1 MPLLEIEDLKI
12 YYRSS
17 VGISQAVDGISFS
30 LKKGQSLGL
39 VGESGCGKTTAV
51 RGIIRIMDKNAY
63 IADGKIIFN
72 GEDLVGF
79 SEDRMRNIRWKDL
92 SLIPQAAMNSLNP
105 VYPVIDAFNEIL
117 LLKGGVN
124 LKAAEKRAEELFLM
138 VGLDPKR
145 LHHYPH
151 EFSGGMK
158 QRAIIALAL
167 ALNPKLIIAD
177 EPVTALDVIV
187 QNQVLTE
194 LKKLREKLKVAL
206 IIITHDIS
214 VVAQTCNMI
223 AVMYAGKIVE
233 KGTSIDILK
242 NAAHPYTLGLENAF
256 PNLRNPDKSLI
267 AIEGS
272 PPNLVNPPKGCRFAS
287 RCPFKIQ
294 ECQQKEPVLKEVNV
308 GHYSACFRL
317 NEIEEIRKKAR
328 EGKTWTTANS

>member
-1 MPLLEIEDLKI
+1 MPLLEIQDFKV

-17 VGISQAVDGISFS
+17 AGITHAVDGISFT
-30 LKKGQSLGL
+30 LEAGQSLGL
-39 VGESGCGKTTAV
+39 VGESGCGKSTVA
-51 RGIIRIMDKNAY
+51 RGIIRIMDRNAF
-63 IADGKIIFN
+63 IAGGKVIFN
-72 GEDLVGF
+72 GKDLIRF
-79 SEDRMRNIRWKDL
+79 SEDQMRCVRWKDL

-105 VYPVIDAFNEIL
+105 VYPVIDAFNEVL
-117 LLKGGVN
+117 TLKGGMD
-124 LKAAEKRAEELFLM
+124 LYSAEKRAKELFLM

-167 ALNPKLIIAD
+167 ALNPKLVIAD

-187 QNQVLTE
+187 QNQVLME

-206 IIITHDIS
+206 IMITHDIS
-214 VVAQTCNMI
+214 VVAQTCNII
-223 AVMYAGKIVE
+223 AVIYAGKIVE
-233 KGTSIDILK
+233 KGTAVDILK

-256 PNLRNPDKSLI
+256 PNLNNSNKKLI

-272 PPNLVNPPKGCRFAS
+272 PPDLINPPKGCRFAP
-287 RCPFKIQ
+287 RCPFRIKD
-294 ECQQKEPVLKEVNV
+294 CQQREPVLKEVNP

-317 NEIEEIRKKAR
+317 SEIERIRKKAK
-328 EGKTWTTANS
+328 EEKTWIKVDA

>member
-1 MPLLEIEDLKI
+1 MSLLEIQDLKV
-12 YYRSS
+12 YYRSFA
-17 VGISQAVDGISFS
+17 GISQAVDGISFS
-30 LKKGQSLGL
+30 LKEGQSLGL

-63 IADGKIIFN
+63 IAGGKVIFN
-72 GEDLVGF
+72 GENLVGF
-79 SEDRMRNIRWKDL
+79 SEERMRDIRWKDL
-92 SLIPQAAMNSLNP
+92 SFIPQAAMDSLNP

-117 LLKGGVN
+117 LLKGGMN
-124 LKAAEKRAEELFLM
+124 LNAAEKRAEELFLM

-145 LHHYPH
+145 LHDYPH

-187 QNQVLTE
+187 QNQVLME
-194 LKKLREKLKVAL
+194 LKKLREKLKAAL
-206 IIITHDIS
+206 IMITHDIS
-214 VVAQTCNMI
+214 VVAQTCNVI
-223 AVMYAGKIVE
+223 VVMYAGKIVE

-256 PNLRNPDKSLI
+256 PNLRNPNKSLI
-267 AIEGS
+267 AIKGS

-294 ECQQKEPVLKEVNV
+294 ECQQKEPFLKEVNV

-317 NEIEEIRKKAR
+317 IEIEKIRKKAR

>member
-1 MPLLEIEDLKI
+1 MPLLEIEDLKV

-17 VGISQAVDGISFS
+17 AGISQAVDGISFS
-30 LKKGQSLGL
+30 LKEGQSLGL

-117 LLKGGVN
+117 LLKGGMN
-124 LKAAEKRAEELFLM
+124 LNAAEKRAEELFLM

-214 VVAQTCNMI
+214 VVAQTCNII

-294 ECQQKEPVLKEVNV
+294 ECQQKEPVLKEVSI

-328 EGKTWTTANS
+328 EGKTWTTTNS